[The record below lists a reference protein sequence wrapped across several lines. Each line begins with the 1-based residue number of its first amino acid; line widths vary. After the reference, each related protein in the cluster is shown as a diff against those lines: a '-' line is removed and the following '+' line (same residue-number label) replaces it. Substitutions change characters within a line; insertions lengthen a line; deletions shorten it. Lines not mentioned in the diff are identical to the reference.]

1 MNPTLRKC
9 LEALSL
15 RQYSQQESSSK
26 KTSVLFQSPADTYS
40 QQNRDDDLS
49 HQSKN
54 LDKEQLLQSKFA
66 DTYSQVPIKLDKVDE
81 VSTRGTFQPPFM
93 QEQER
98 ISQNST
104 HIPAPADNPL
114 TNPKLDL
121 VSRIDED
128 TQQEINTPVVPYV
141 PVKPREC
148 QAFYDM
154 NESMKKYLCNNCDK
168 FGNVKYMSG
177 MIGKCLR
184 FRA

>member
-15 RQYSQQESSSK
+15 RQY
-26 KTSVLFQSPADTYS
+26 
-40 QQNRDDDLS
+40 
-49 HQSKN
+49 H
-54 LDKEQLLQSKFA
+54 
-66 DTYSQVPIKLDKVDE
+66 SQVPIKLDKVEDA
-81 VSTRGTFQPPFM
+81 VSTFQPPFM

-104 HIPAPADNPL
+104 HIPAPVD
-114 TNPKLDL
+114 
-121 VSRIDED
+121 
-128 TQQEINTPVVPYV
+128 NTPVVPYV

-168 FGNVKYMSG
+168 FGNVKYMGG
-177 MIGKCLR
+177 MTGKCLR
-184 FRA
+184 YRI